1 MVTSHP
7 NEGPHRGGLRAI
19 TSDYEGLRGTRK
31 DYEGGEVNH

>member
-19 TSDYEGLRGTRK
+19 TRDYEGLGRITR